1 MKWSIQI
8 YDDICKLIA
17 SLIHITQLPIWL
29 ELFFNFKVTEVSINN
44 FASKQPFINM
54 INVEEYGFWLSEFA
68 TVMRLLFKREISTT
82 VSMPVFQ
89 TGYVGSIPISR
100 SSPKIL
106 GVHGVRW
113 WSLPVVLKLES

>member
-1 MKWSIQI
+1 
-8 YDDICKLIA
+8 
-17 SLIHITQLPIWL
+17 
-29 ELFFNFKVTEVSINN
+29 
-44 FASKQPFINM
+44 M